1 MNKQWLHRHRINVI
15 ELIQYAV
22 NLDIVIVFPKKDI
35 VSIKNGI
42 IILIAEYYIDENYI
56 WFLKIIKI

>member
-1 MNKQWLHRHRINVI
+1 M
-15 ELIQYAV
+15 IQCAV
-22 NLDIVIVFPKKDI
+22 NLDIVIVFLKKDI

-56 WFLKIIKI
+56 